1 MRTNPDI
8 GLLIRSVARRQRT
21 CWNLRVFG
29 ACGLQSVTITDA
41 KGNNVY
47 LLTFSVFFVILYT
60 ILSKCRLNATSSVG
74 VNIDALLEEALSL
87 TLDNILCDTSS
98 SNQKLRDTVKL
109 CRV

>member
-1 MRTNPDI
+1 MSTN
-8 GLLIRSVARRQRT
+8 LLELTRFWRLWLAVSYDNG
-21 CWNLRVFG
+21 CY
-29 ACGLQSVTITDA
+29 